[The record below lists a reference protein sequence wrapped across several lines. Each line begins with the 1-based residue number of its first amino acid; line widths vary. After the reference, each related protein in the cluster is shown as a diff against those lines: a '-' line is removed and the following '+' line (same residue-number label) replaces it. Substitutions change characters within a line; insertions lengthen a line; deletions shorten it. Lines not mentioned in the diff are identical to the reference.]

1 MTRRRPHRP
10 HLKSPGGLT
19 DSQHM
24 ESRVLVVD
32 DEAHVVNVVA
42 IKLRRAG
49 IEVLTAMDGQE
60 AIEVA
65 LEYRPDVIVTD
76 YRMPLMNGLELC
88 KRLRGMAET
97 RDIPVI
103 LLTAHG
109 HYIPE
114 VDGAPE
120 QIREVMAKPFSPR
133 ELLSKVKGLLAER
146 KGRGADPTGQQAAAG

>member
-1 MTRRRPHRP
+1 MD
-10 HLKSPGGLT
+10 G
-19 DSQHM
+19 
-24 ESRVLVVD
+24 RVLVVD

-42 IKLRRAG
+42 IKLRRAD
-49 IEVLTAMDGQE
+49 IEVLTAMDGEE

-65 LEYRPDVIVTD
+65 EECRPDVIVTD

-88 KRLRGMAET
+88 ERLRDMTTT
-97 RDIPVI
+97 REIPVI

-114 VDGAPE
+114 VAAAPE

-133 ELLSKVKGLLAER
+133 EMLSKVKGLLAER
-146 KGRGADPTGQQAAAG
+146 RGPCGNAAASQPVVG